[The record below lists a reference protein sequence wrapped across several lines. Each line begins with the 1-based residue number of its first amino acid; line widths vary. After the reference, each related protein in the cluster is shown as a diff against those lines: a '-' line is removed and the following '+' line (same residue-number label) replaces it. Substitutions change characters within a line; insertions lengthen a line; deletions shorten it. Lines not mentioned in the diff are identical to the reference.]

1 MSTDIHDSS
10 SRIGSVAAVTVA
22 LWFAFPDNPLSLFQ
36 LSQLR
41 NANGWWG
48 VLVFFSNVTLFGTDV
63 LTLFPINTWPQ
74 YWAVWPIWSIGSEIW
89 FYLLVPVLV
98 PARLRTLVALICAG
112 VVLRAIFLW
121 AELPFHPWQQRV
133 FPAELPF
140 FLVGILSHRLYRW
153 SYSRGLFGPITGWAA
168 LVFTVVFLSMGVSLR
183 LVPRPLQESLYNSA
197 AYAIVL
203 FLLIPP
209 IFNLTRR
216 SGLDRFVGE
225 FSYPIYLW
233 HITIG
238 FYFIPAQELWQGY
251 FLLLLSALASLPLV
265 IWIERPMDR
274 WRRSSLERAK
284 HNLPPSIGTQGPK
297 ITAGSLA
304 SQPRRVVPQ

>member
-1 MSTDIHDSS
+1 MGLIRFLLAAGVVLGHARGFGGFPSTDYA
-10 SRIGSVAAVTVA
+10 IGFIAPYHAVQAFFVLSGFYMSLTFPTYEGLVRKFYVNRYTRLIVSYWIVAAVTVA

-183 LVPRPLQESLYNSA
+183 LVPRPLQESL
-197 AYAIVL
+197 
-203 FLLIPP
+203 
-209 IFNLTRR
+209 
-216 SGLDRFVGE
+216 
-225 FSYPIYLW
+225 
-233 HITIG
+233 
-238 FYFIPAQELWQGY
+238 
-251 FLLLLSALASLPLV
+251 
-265 IWIERPMDR
+265 
-274 WRRSSLERAK
+274 
-284 HNLPPSIGTQGPK
+284 
-297 ITAGSLA
+297 
-304 SQPRRVVPQ
+304 